1 MEFFV
6 WFIVSGLFL
15 DLIRVVHMLKSG
27 GVVAYEL
34 LLIDYQNA
42 RISSLTTIVLIFF
55 YSFLNNSF
63 INNSSYSKCTLN
75 LCWYWFSLLNKT
87 FNIQWKVKNKCFV
100 VYIILNIVK
109 TITNLTF
116 NHFPTYTTRVCEE
129 KLTKLK
135 TIKVLILAI
144 SFIYKAFLN
153 S

>member
-1 MEFFV
+1 MV
-6 WFIVSGLFL
+6 YSVRFIFGFNTCCAYVKKRRGCCLWITFNWLPKCTNLF
-15 DLIRVVHMLKSG
+15 INHNCSH
-27 GVVAYEL
+27 
-34 LLIDYQNA
+34 
-42 RISSLTTIVLIFF
+42 FF